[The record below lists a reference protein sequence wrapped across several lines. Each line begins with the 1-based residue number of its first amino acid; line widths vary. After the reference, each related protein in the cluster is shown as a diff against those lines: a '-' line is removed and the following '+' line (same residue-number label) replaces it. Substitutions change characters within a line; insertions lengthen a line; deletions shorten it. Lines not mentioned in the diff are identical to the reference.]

1 MGGTGLAW
9 KEQTVEMKK
18 IDKTF
23 TEAVTSWFRE
33 NKRRL
38 PWREDRQ
45 PYPIWVSEI
54 MLQQTR
60 VEAVREYYRRW
71 MEALPTVQA
80 LAETDEESLLKLW
93 QGLGYYNRVRNMQ
106 KAARQIMEAHNGEFP
121 RTYADILA
129 LPGIGEYTAG
139 AIASNCFDEPVPAVD
154 GNVLRVLSRLTEDEA
169 DITKQSTKKKYA
181 EMLREIYPKRNCGDF
196 TQGLMEIGAIVCV
209 PSGAPKCE
217 ICPIRDYCGAFAQG
231 TMLDYPI
238 KAKKKERKIVEMTV
252 FLLECEGC
260 MAVQKRKEKGV
271 LHGLYQYPNVA
282 KTLAPEEALA
292 LAEEWRCSPAG
303 LSRSSAYRHIFTHVE
318 WHMTGYYIP
327 CGRQGTGADGDFLWV
342 NESKMEKEI
351 PLPSAFAYF

>member
-1 MGGTGLAW
+1 
-9 KEQTVEMKK
+9 MKK

-33 NKRRL
+33 NKRQL

-45 PYPIWVSEI
+45 PYHVWVSEI

-71 MEALPTVQA
+71 MEALPTVQD

-106 KAARQIMEAHNGEFP
+106 KAAKQILEAHNGEIP
-121 RTYADILA
+121 GNYADILT

-139 AIASNCFDEPVPAVD
+139 AIASNCFDEPQPAVD
-154 GNVLRVLSRLTEDEA
+154 GNVLRVLSRLTEDES
-169 DITKQSTKKKYA
+169 DIAKQSTKKKYA
-181 EMLREIYPKRNCGDF
+181 EMLRGIYPEQNCGDF

-209 PSGAPKCE
+209 PNGVPKCDV
-217 ICPIRDYCGAFAQG
+217 CPVRAYCGACEHG
-231 TMLDYPI
+231 TMRSYPV
-238 KAKKKERKIVEMTV
+238 KAKKKERKIMKMTV
-252 FLLECEGC
+252 FLLECEGGR
-260 MAVQKRKEKGV
+260 AVQKRKEKGV

-282 KTLAPEEALA
+282 EKLAPDEALA
-292 LAEEWRCSPAG
+292 LAAEWGCSPAG
-303 LSRSSAYRHIFTHVE
+303 LSRSSEYKHIFSHVE

-327 CGRQGTGADGDFLWV
+327 CGRQGKGADGDFLWAD
-342 NESKMEKEI
+342 ESKMEKEI
-351 PLPSAFAYF
+351 PLPSAFLYF